1 LQVFWVITQRRTT
14 DAKWWQKL
22 TWPLARWANKTKCSI
37 KLNIYFLYWYFQQN
51 QCLSITNHAVY
62 NIHRLVWGSF
72 AHGTQVFWVIT
83 QKPLIIS
90 EIWHEVKM
98 IYLQFWSKSDYP
110 FWSYCPFFIN
120 FLKC

>member
-1 LQVFWVITQRRTT
+1 MVKLQVF
-14 DAKWWQKL
+14 
-22 TWPLARWANKTKCSI
+22 
-37 KLNIYFLYWYFQQN
+37 
-51 QCLSITNHAVY
+51 
-62 NIHRLVWGSF
+62 G
-72 AHGTQVFWVIT
+72 VIT